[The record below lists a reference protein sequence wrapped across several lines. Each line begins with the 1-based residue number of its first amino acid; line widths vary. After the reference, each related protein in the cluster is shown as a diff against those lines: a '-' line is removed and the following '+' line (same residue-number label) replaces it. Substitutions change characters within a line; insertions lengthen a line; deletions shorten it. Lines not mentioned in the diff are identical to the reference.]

1 MKAGGSQEGKNM
13 TADTSEAVP
22 ENSDEAGQSDEVRE
36 VLDGLCGS
44 PKFINS
50 RFLYDER
57 GSQLFDRITELPEYY
72 PTRTE
77 LTILRDNAAAIA
89 EWTGSAPV
97 LIEPGAGSCEKV
109 QQLLEALRP
118 AAYVPQDISVA
129 FLHRTARRLESRYPW
144 LRVMPVTGDFSDGIV
159 MPDGVPR
166 GRRVL
171 FYPGSTIGNFTPEE
185 AVRFLRRMR
194 SLVGES
200 GGILLGADLQK
211 APEILNA
218 AYNDSEG
225 VTAEFNRNILRHLAR
240 ILDADLVPEWFEH
253 CAFYNRSE
261 GRVEMHLLCQRTHTV
276 RCAGTVLSFEAGD
289 DILTEYSCKYTPE
302 MVGDMARQAG
312 LELRRTWTDD
322 QALFSVNYLV
332 PSPS

>member
-1 MKAGGSQEGKNM
+1 M
-13 TADTSEAVP
+13 TAETGAAVS
-22 ENSDEAGQSDEVRE
+22 ENSNGIGQSDEVRE
-36 VLDGLCGS
+36 VLDGLCSS
-44 PKFINS
+44 PRFINS

-57 GSQLFDRITELPEYY
+57 GSQLFDCITELPEYY

-77 LTILRDNAAAIA
+77 LAILRDNATAIA
-89 EWTGSAPV
+89 ERTGSAPL
-97 LIEPGAGSCEKV
+97 LIEPGAGSCGKV

-118 AAYVPQDISVA
+118 AAYVPQDISAA
-129 FLHRTARRLESRYPW
+129 FLRRTARRLESCYPW
-144 LRVMPVTGDFSDGIV
+144 LRVMPVTGDFSEGIV
-159 MPDGVPR
+159 MPDDVP
-166 GRRVL
+166 GNRRVL
-171 FYPGSTIGNFTPEE
+171 FYPGSTIGNFTPGE

-200 GGILLGADLQK
+200 GGIILGADLQK

-218 AYNDSEG
+218 AYNDSKG

-253 CAFYNRSE
+253 CAFYNQRV
-261 GRVEMHLLCQRTHTV
+261 GRVEMHLLCQRTHAV

-289 DILTEYSCKYTPE
+289 DILTEYSYKYTPR

-312 LELRRTWTDD
+312 LELRETWTDD

-332 PSPS
+332 PAPASS